1 MEIEHNALLLLLLL
15 LLLLFYHRNV
25 SSSMK
30 WVVTCHAFEHV
41 QKENGEAKITVMK
54 LSDLQLRF

>member
-1 MEIEHNALLLLLLL
+1 MEIEHNALLIFFSFFFFFFFISPKC
-15 LLLLFYHRNV
+15 LFKHEV
-25 SSSMK
+25 G
-30 WVVTCHAFEHV
+30 TCHAFEHV

>member
-1 MEIEHNALLLLLLL
+1 MDIEHNALLNFFSYL
-15 LLLLFYHRNV
+15 YHRNA

-30 WVVTCHAFEHV
+30 WVTCHAFEHV